1 LTTVLSGDA
10 LDRVAGIGLEAWE
23 YSEERMKALKAT
35 EGTGA

>member
-1 LTTVLSGDA
+1 MHHP
-10 LDRVAGIGLEAWE
+10 DRVAGMGLEARE